1 MKCQLVAQT
10 FNWLIQLMINKFNNF
25 YHTCSYQDFKLVE
38 VISLYCS
45 LIGIVGILGS
55 MVLINWNVN
64 FNIWFTLIFSIIL
77 LFCGLLHSQFSPIYE
92 VRIKIHLM
100 DIIRNNDLFLVDG
113 NIIYESVTFSFER
126 EDAFLKIRYSNK
138 GVFYKQFDKMPELLQ
153 AKLKLQLYSEDV
165 HLGVHFLSF
174 LLKENSSYKVEDI
187 WEEFKEINKKIPL
200 NDVIDWDFNSNP
212 HMQITGT
219 TGSGKT
225 RLIMTLILFFVRIGA
240 DVKIIDP
247 KRSELSSFSK
257 VFRSENVVSD
267 VLSVSNIL
275 KKAVIEMNK
284 RYQNYFG
291 KDDNP
296 LGSIYNDYHLRPIV
310 IFIDEWVA
318 LKAEA
323 QNFDK
328 KLFSEIENNVINL
341 FVKGRQA
348 GITVIMSSQRL
359 SADSLNSIC
368 RENSAVRILL
378 QNVQQESYKMALG
391 VPYNQVPIYNTLPG
405 QGYIMMDGQGWKSP
419 RPYTSPIL
427 NFETFNKKYD
437 YFKELKYYYDFH
449 TVGYGDQAS

>member
-1 MKCQLVAQT
+1 MKFLLVAQT
-10 FNWLIQLMINKFNNF
+10 FNWLIKVMINKFKNF
-25 YHTCSYQDFKLVE
+25 YHTCSYKDFKVVE

-55 MVLINWNVN
+55 TVLIYWNVN
-64 FNIWFTLIFSIIL
+64 LNIWFTSIFSIIL

-92 VRIKIHLM
+92 VRMKIHLM

-113 NIIYESVTFSFER
+113 NIVYESVIFSFER
-126 EDAFLKIRYSNK
+126 EDSFLKIRYSNK

-174 LLKENSSYKVEDI
+174 LLRENSSYNVEDI
-187 WEEFKEINKKIPL
+187 WDEFKEIQKKIPL
-200 NDVIDWDFNSNP
+200 NDVINWDFNSHP

-225 RLIMTLILFFVRIGA
+225 RLIMTLILFFVRLGA
-240 DVKIIDP
+240 DVRIIDP
-247 KRSELSSFSK
+247 KRSELASFSK
-257 VFRSENVVSD
+257 IFGQQKVGSTIPFI
-267 VLSVSNIL
+267 SNL
-275 KKAVIEMNK
+275 LNQTVIEMNN
-284 RYQNYFG
+284 RYSQYFEN
-291 KDDNP
+291 DDNP
-296 LGSIYNDYHLRPIV
+296 LGSTYSDYHLRPIV

-323 QNFDK
+323 QNYDK
-328 KLFSEIENNVINL
+328 KLLSEIENNIVSL

-368 RENSAVRILL
+368 RENSSVRILL